1 MVEIFDDIV
10 AVGFDLD
17 GTLYKTT
24 PAMNNRVRT
33 RIAEKILEKL
43 PALESVERSRNFFE
57 THYKELSSGTR
68 VLEEVGYENYREV
81 MDECLATANI
91 IDLIKPDMELNN
103 ILEDIHSGYITYLL
117 TTVDEAERV
126 AFVLQVNPLRVR
138 GLAEVEEAL
147 KKLEKIGINPELF
160 HVKTFSDTPYI
171 GHKHDGTAFQYIIGA
186 TSISADDHVYIGD
199 KLNSDIL
206 PAKKLGMRTVA
217 VWSEIPEADYS
228 IKNIHDISRL
238 R

>member
-43 PALESVERSRNFFE
+43 PALESVEKSRNFFE

-117 TTVDEAERV
+117 TSSPEQ
-126 AFVLQVNPLRVR
+126 L
-138 GLAEVEEAL
+138 AL

-171 GHKHDGTAFQYIIGA
+171 GHKHDGTAFQYVIGA

-228 IKNIHDISRL
+228 IKNIHDIRRL

>member
-43 PALESVERSRNFFE
+43 PALESVEKSRNFFE

-117 TTVDEAERV
+117 TSSPEQ
-126 AFVLQVNPLRVR
+126 L
-138 GLAEVEEAL
+138 AL

-160 HVKTFSDTPYI
+160 YVKTFSDTPYI

-228 IKNIHDISRL
+228 IKNIHDIRRL